1 MQRCPR
7 CPLRGLVV
15 NPALGP
21 RYLLMKMSVVKVSV
35 AKVSVD
41 EGVCRGQKGR
51 ISLRRR
57 LLPFAILLF
66 LY

>member
-1 MQRCPR
+1 
-7 CPLRGLVV
+7 
-15 NPALGP
+15 
-21 RYLLMKMSVVKVSV
+21 MKMSVVKVSV